1 MTSPTRRTALSPPPQ
16 AREAGRGSAAASPA
30 SGNTVST
37 LLPTL
42 TDRLAAALDLER
54 REARLEAQI
63 LMAHSLGVERAW
75 LVAHDRDALSEPQA
89 NAIEALVRRREG
101 GEPVAYILGERE
113 FHGRLFKVSPDVLI
127 PRPDTELL
135 VEAAL
140 ARLPADRP
148 ARVLDLG
155 TGSGCVAVTLALE
168 RPRAQ
173 VLAVDVSPAALSVAR
188 ENARRLGAANV
199 ACVLSDWYAAVGV
212 KKFDMIVSNPPYVAV
227 ADAHLAQGDLRFE
240 PRHALSSG
248 EDGLDAIRLIVAGA
262 RPHLAPGC
270 WLLFEH
276 GWKQGPA
283 CLALLAGSGMEETQT
298 WRDLSGIERV
308 SAGRQPTP

>member
-1 MTSPTRRTALSPPPQ
+1 
-16 AREAGRGSAAASPA
+16 
-30 SGNTVST
+30 
-37 LLPTL
+37 
-42 TDRLAAALDLER
+42 
-54 REARLEAQI
+54 
-63 LMAHSLGVERAW
+63 
-75 LVAHDRDALSEPQA
+75 
-89 NAIEALVRRREG
+89 
-101 GEPVAYILGERE
+101 
-113 FHGRLFKVSPDVLI
+113 
-127 PRPDTELL
+127 
-135 VEAAL
+135 
-140 ARLPADRP
+140 
-148 ARVLDLG
+148 
-155 TGSGCVAVTLALE
+155 
-168 RPRAQ
+168 
-173 VLAVDVSPAALSVAR
+173 
-188 ENARRLGAANV
+188 
-199 ACVLSDWYAAVGV
+199 
-212 KKFDMIVSNPPYVAV
+212 MIVSNPPYVAV